1 MAKRK
6 IECSLDDIVMEHLKR
21 VKCEK
26 TSKIFG
32 DSCKN
37 DHSESLK
44 KFIKFLK
51 RKDAK
56 KENLVED
63 ELGFQIN
70 FEAFQPEPKVSFLR
84 PYLFGLRPYK
94 NSFLNF
100 RSLEQNL

>member
-6 IECSLDDIVMEHLKR
+6 IECSLDDIVIEHMKR
-21 VKCEK
+21 LKCEK
-26 TSKIFG
+26 TFKIFR
-32 DSCKN
+32 DSSEN
-37 DHSESLK
+37 DHSKVLK

-70 FEAFQPEPKVSFLR
+70 FEAFQPEPKVSLLR

>member
-6 IECSLDDIVMEHLKR
+6 IECSLDDIVMEHMKR
-21 VKCEK
+21 LKCEK

-51 RKDAK
+51 RKETR

-63 ELGFQIN
+63 DLGFEIN
-70 FEAFQPEPKVSFLR
+70 FEAFRPEPKVSFPPSICLDQE
-84 PYLFGLRPYK
+84 F
-94 NSFLNF
+94 FI
-100 RSLEQNL
+100 